1 MAKIEGYKESLDTQ
15 NSRNC
20 AYMKTSVTWP
30 HGRTWNGEVHCEPG
44 PGTLMGD
51 LEKGRVETDGA
62 NSICL
67 ERTEFLCFIFLQ
79 KNDNLKQPLRAMSGN
94 LLVSIHTY

>member
-62 NSICL
+62 NSMFG
-67 ERTEFLCFIFLQ
+67 ENRV
-79 KNDNLKQPLRAMSGN
+79 PLFYFF
-94 LLVSIHTY
+94 TKE